1 MNLGQQI
8 AKILLEQDR
17 KTIAIFPGAF
27 KPPHKGHVE
36 VIKKLLQTADE
47 VVVLISPI
55 LRDGISADESLA
67 VWELYKPLFNG
78 PVELK
83 ISDGSPIK
91 ATYEIVKNNPDTE
104 FIVAFGKGEAERFKH
119 MVKFPNVKVY
129 DGGYIQDVNA
139 TNLRNS
145 INSKDEPAIE
155 KYLPKEISVVDFLNA
170 IGDKTARGPQGPQ
183 EEPLAEAADPLTNK
197 YHKLVQSELGEIDRT
212 SEVFN
217 VHADDLQYA
226 FETGQE
232 VVLSDD
238 VWSKLENSDSYNIS
252 SLEQAIK
259 IAIKNKKNWKDII
272 YAIKNEEQLPPP
284 MVLEYDQSNKYYLVS
299 GNTRLMI
306 YRALGL
312 QPIVLMANLNL
323 TVNEESN
330 VFDVDTIKLNEEQTS
345 TIGEF
350 VKYSIKNL
358 GLQNLPSSLT
368 LSYNNDRAKEMHSF
382 GCFDPNTKKIWV
394 YVKNRNMA
402 DILRTLAHELVHR
415 RQEEQGRL
423 DPTSGQT
430 GSPIEDEA
438 NAMAGVLL
446 RNFGKINNNIYENK
460 K

>member
-1 MNLGQQI
+1 MNLGQYI
-8 AKILLEQDR
+8 AQQLLEAGN
-17 KTIAIFPGAF
+17 KTTIALFPGAF

-78 PVELK
+78 PVEFK
-83 ISDGSPIK
+83 ITAGSPIRE
-91 ATYEIVKNNPDTE
+91 TYDIVKNNPDTE

-119 MVKFPNVKVY
+119 MVRFPNAKVY

-139 TNLRNS
+139 TNLRNA

-155 KYLPKEISVVDFLNA
+155 KYLPKEISVIDFLNA
-170 IGDKTARGPQGPQ
+170 IGDQTARGPQKSQ
-183 EEPLAEAADPLTNK
+183 EEPLAEAADPNTTK
-197 YHKLVQSELGEIDRT
+197 YHSLVQSELGEIDRT
-212 SEVFN
+212 SEIFN
-217 VHADDLQYA
+217 VQADDLQHA
-226 FETGQE
+226 FEVGNE

-238 VWSKLENSDSYNIS
+238 VWSRLENSDSYDIKN
-252 SLEQAIK
+252 LEQAIK
-259 IAIKNKKNWKDII
+259 LAIKYKKDWKSIVN
-272 YAIKNEEQLPPP
+272 AIQNEKQLPPP
-284 MVLEYDQSNKYYLVS
+284 MVLEYDENKYYLVA

-312 QPIVLMANLNL
+312 QPVVLMANLNL

-330 VFDVDTIKLNEEQTS
+330 VFDLNTIKLNEEQTG

-368 LSYNNDRAKEMHSF
+368 LSYNTNQAKERRTF
-382 GCFDPNTKKIWV
+382 GYFDPSTKKIWV

-415 RQEEQGRL
+415 KQEEDGRL
-423 DPTSGQT
+423 KINSGET

-438 NAMAGVLL
+438 NSKAGVLL
-446 RNFGKINNNIYENK
+446 RNFGKINNNIYEHK